1 MTGTPA
7 ETSAV
12 PARPTSSAVPWMLT
26 GAILLTALN
35 LRTAVTSVGPILEEI
50 DSGLELSGPATGA
63 LTTMPVACFAVIGW
77 YAPALAHRFGEHRA
91 VAAGLGLMTVGLATR
106 AMVDSALLLLLLSVV
121 ALTGGA
127 LSNVLLPSLVK
138 RHFPDRIG
146 TLTAAYTTA
155 MAVGATA
162 GAGLTVPLASRL
174 GDGLGQD
181 SWRVGLGAW
190 AAVSA
195 VAVLAWLPNLRERG
209 AVGAAVGDRNG
220 GRMLRSRT
228 AWALA
233 VFFGAQSMQAYIAL
247 GWFAQFHREQGG
259 FSAASAGLLVAF
271 LMGLSIPVSVVV
283 PTLAARLRSQSP
295 VVVVMTASYAV
306 AYSGMLLS
314 PRTGAYLWAFLVGI
328 GSGAFPLAL
337 TMIGLRTR
345 TADATSSLSAFMQ
358 SVGYVLAGTGP
369 FLVGVLH
376 GRSGE
381 WAGPFALLFA
391 ALPIMLVS
399 GWIAG
404 RPVFVEDELAGARSA
419 GPPRP
424 TPPAP
429 A

>member
-1 MTGTPA
+1 MTGASPA
-7 ETSAV
+7 VSARGTSAV
-12 PARPTSSAVPWMLT
+12 PWTLT
-26 GAILLTALN
+26 AALLLTALN
-35 LRTAVTSVGPILEEI
+35 LRTAVTSVGPVLAEVT
-50 DSGLELSGPATGA
+50 DGLQLGGSATGA
-63 LTTMPVACFAVIGW
+63 LTTMPVACFALVGW
-77 YAPALAHRFGEHRA
+77 YAPALAHRFGEHRS
-91 VAAGLGLMTVGLATR
+91 VAAGLVLMTVGLAAR
-106 AMVDSALLLLLLSVV
+106 AAVDSALLLLLLSVV

-138 RHFPDRIG
+138 RHYPDRIG
-146 TLTAAYTTA
+146 ALTAAYTTA

-162 GAGLTVPLASRL
+162 GAGLTVPVGQAL
-174 GDGLGQD
+174 GDGGD
-181 SWRVGLGAW
+181 VWRFGLGAW

-195 VAVLAWLPNLRERG
+195 VAVLPWLLHLRERG
-209 AVGAAVGDRNG
+209 TAEPAGGHRNG

-247 GWFAQFHREQGG
+247 GWFAQFHREEGG
-259 FSAASAGLLVAF
+259 FTAAQAGLLVAF
-271 LMGLSIPVSVVV
+271 LMGLSIPVSVGV
-283 PTLAARLRSQSP
+283 PVLAARLRSQSP
-295 VVVVMTASYAV
+295 VVAVMAASYLV

-314 PRTGAYLWAFLVGI
+314 PRSGAPVWAFLVGI

-358 SVGYVLAGTGP
+358 SVGYVLAGSGP

-381 WAGPFALLFA
+381 WTGPFLLLFG
-391 ALPIMLVS
+391 ALPVMLVA

-404 RPVFVEDELAGARSA
+404 RPVFVEDELRVSDPAAA
-419 GPPRP
+419 PLRP
-424 TPPAP
+424 APPAP
-429 A
+429 R

>member
-1 MTGTPA
+1 MTGASPA
-7 ETSAV
+7 LSRPRSA
-12 PARPTSSAVPWMLT
+12 AVPWTLT
-26 GAILLTALN
+26 AAILLTALN
-35 LRTAVTSVGPILEEI
+35 LRTAVTSVGPVLAEI
-50 DSGLELSGPATGA
+50 TDELQLGGSASGA
-63 LTTMPVACFAVIGW
+63 LTTMPVACFAVVGW
-77 YAPALAHRFGEHRA
+77 YAPALAHRFGEHRS
-91 VAAGLGLMTVGLATR
+91 VAAGLALMTLGLATR
-106 AMVDSALLLLLLSVV
+106 VVVDSALLLLLLTVV

-138 RHFPDRIG
+138 RHFADRIG

-162 GAGLTVPLASRL
+162 GAGLTVPVAQAL
-174 GDGLGQD
+174 GEGLGQG

-195 VAVLAWLPNLRERG
+195 VAVLPWLVHLRERG
-209 AVGAAVGDRNG
+209 TAEPADGHRSG
-220 GRMLRSRT
+220 GRMRRSRT

-259 FSAASAGLLVAF
+259 FTAAQAGLLVAF
-271 LMGLSIPVSVVV
+271 LMGLSIPVSVGV

-295 VVVVMTASYAV
+295 MVAGMVACYVV
-306 AYSGMLLS
+306 AYTGMLLS

-358 SVGYVLAGTGP
+358 SVGYLLSGGGP

-381 WAGPFALLFA
+381 WSGPFALLFG
-391 ALPIMLVS
+391 ALPIMLVA

-404 RPVFVEDELAGARSA
+404 RPVFVEDELEPVR
-419 GPPRP
+419 
-424 TPPAP
+424 
-429 A
+429 